1 MLRYIYTLFLGLIL
15 ALFIGL
21 GISTFYE
28 GPKQPEYPIVSST
41 SGKEATDEQK
51 QAEKDYEVAYRAY
64 EKEYQP
70 YSRNVSIVAL
80 ISALIL
86 LVAGFLFEKRNPVIG
101 GGVVLGGLFTMVY
114 SIIRGFVSTDT
125 KYTFVVVTVGV
136 AIALYLG
143 YRSFSHFTVRSSKT
157 SKAVKG

>member
-1 MLRYIYTLFLGLIL
+1 MLRYIYTLFLGVIL
-15 ALFIGL
+15 ALFVGL

-28 GPKQPEYPIVSST
+28 GPKQPEYPIVNT
-41 SGKEATDEQK
+41 QDKTPTAEQNQADRQYEA
-51 QAEKDYEVAYRAY
+51 AYRAY
-64 EKEYQP
+64 EKKYQP
-70 YSRNVSIVAL
+70 YSRNVSIIA
-80 ISALIL
+80 
-86 LVAGFLFEKRNPVIG
+86 LVAALVLFVIGFLFESRNSIIS

-143 YRSFSHFTVRSSKT
+143 YRNFTRASAHASKKVIEVR
-157 SKAVKG
+157 